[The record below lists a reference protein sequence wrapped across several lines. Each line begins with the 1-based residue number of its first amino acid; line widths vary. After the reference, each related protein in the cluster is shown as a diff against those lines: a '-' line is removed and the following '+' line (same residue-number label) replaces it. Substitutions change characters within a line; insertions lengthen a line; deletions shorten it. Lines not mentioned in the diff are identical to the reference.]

1 MERGSPHFPQFQLQ
15 NLFFK
20 HLEQTWSLK
29 PKLQEVAA
37 CPSLPFS
44 HLPDSFALFP
54 RQLINMTFFF
64 SSLAALGITFSN
76 PVSCC
81 VKRLLSELLKGKSP
95 HLSFFLW
102 PLADELVI
110 T

>member
-1 MERGSPHFPQFQLQ
+1 MERGSPYFSQFQLQ

-20 HLEQTWSLK
+20 HLEQTWPLK

-37 CPSLPFS
+37 CPPLPFPP
-44 HLPDSFALFP
+44 LPDSFALFLC
-54 RQLINMTFFF
+54 QLIYMTFFF
-64 SSLAALGITFSN
+64 PSLAALGITFSN

-81 VKRLLSELLKGKSP
+81 VKRLLSELLKGKSL
-95 HLSFFLW
+95 HLTFFLW